1 MTSSMTVERL
11 LMTSGSDDIGHRDDD
26 DSNYNDYENTTYDDD
41 DDNNDSDF
49 VNNTYDDDHP
59 RL

>member
-26 DSNYNDYENTTYDDD
+26 DNNYNDYENSTYDD
-41 DDNNDSDF
+41 DDNNDNDYDNS
-49 VNNTYDDDHP
+49 TYDDHHP

>member
-26 DSNYNDYENTTYDDD
+26 DNNYNDY

-49 VNNTYDDDHP
+49 INNTYDDDHP